1 MSEKVVYI
9 QTAKGREELT
19 ALPGNLGPNLKA
31 LLGMFD
37 GITTVE
43 ELQRKLDKVPLDRL
57 LAALHAL
64 VQDGYLEPA
73 PSATTIAAPSD
84 DLDFASFL
92 NRPTPTPTAAQRQQA
107 EQATLTSMRSL
118 KQAGYFVN
126 IISRSGKPIPPRS
139 GNQYSILIIDGDQA
153 NALVLARALV
163 VAQFDVRSASREHE
177 IMAEL
182 SKAPPDLILM
192 DVVLPDLV
200 GIEVLAKLREHPVF
214 KSVPVIVVTA
224 QAQHDDVVAA
234 LVYGA
239 NGFMTK
245 PVQPDAL
252 LDGVKS
258 ILGIK

>member
-1 MSEKVVYI
+1 MSEKAVYI
-9 QTAKGREELT
+9 QTARGREELT
-19 ALPGNLGPNLKA
+19 ALPGSLGPNLKA

-37 GITTVE
+37 GKSTVE
-43 ELQRKLDKVPLDRL
+43 DLQRKLDKVPLDRL
-57 LAALHAL
+57 LAALQTL
-64 VQDGYLEPA
+64 VKEGYLEAAASPA
-73 PSATTIAAPSD
+73 ASN
-84 DLDFASFL
+84 DLDFASFMSQ
-92 NRPTPTPTAAQRQQA
+92 PTPTPTAAQRQQA

-139 GNQYSILIIDGDQA
+139 GSQYSILIIDGDQA

-163 VAQFDVRSASREHE
+163 LAQFNVRSASREHE
-177 IMAEL
+177 VMAEL
-182 SKAPPDLILM
+182 SKPPPDLILM

-200 GIEVLAKLREHPVF
+200 GIEILAKLREHPVF

-245 PVQPDAL
+245 PVQTETL
-252 LDGVKS
+252 LDSVKS
-258 ILGIK
+258 VLGIK

>member
-1 MSEKVVYI
+1 MSEKAVYI
-9 QTAKGREELT
+9 QTARGREELT
-19 ALPGNLGPNLKA
+19 ALPGNLGPNLRA

-37 GITTVE
+37 GKSTVE
-43 ELQRKLDKVPLDRL
+43 DLQRKLDRVPLDRL
-57 LAALHAL
+57 LAALETL
-64 VQDGYLEPA
+64 VKEGYLEAAASPA
-73 PSATTIAAPSD
+73 ASPAASN
-84 DLDFASFL
+84 DLDFASFMS
-92 NRPTPTPTAAQRQQA
+92 RPTPTPTAAQRQQA

-139 GNQYSILIIDGDQA
+139 GSQYSILIIDGDQA

-163 VAQFDVRSASREHE
+163 LAQFNVRSASREHE
-177 IMAEL
+177 VMAEL

-200 GIEVLAKLREHPVF
+200 GIEILAKLREHPVF

-245 PVQPDAL
+245 PVQTETL
-252 LDGVKS
+252 LDSVKS
-258 ILGIK
+258 VLGIK

>member
-1 MSEKVVYI
+1 
-9 QTAKGREELT
+9 
-19 ALPGNLGPNLKA
+19 
-31 LLGMFD
+31 
-37 GITTVE
+37 
-43 ELQRKLDKVPLDRL
+43 
-57 LAALHAL
+57 
-64 VQDGYLEPA
+64 
-73 PSATTIAAPSD
+73 
-84 DLDFASFL
+84 
-92 NRPTPTPTAAQRQQA
+92 
-107 EQATLTSMRSL
+107 
-118 KQAGYFVN
+118 
-126 IISRSGKPIPPRS
+126 
-139 GNQYSILIIDGDQA
+139 
-153 NALVLARALV
+153 
-163 VAQFDVRSASREHE
+163 
-177 IMAEL
+177 MAEL

>member
-1 MSEKVVYI
+1 MSEKAVYI
-9 QTAKGREELT
+9 QTARGREELT

-37 GITTVE
+37 GKSTVE
-43 ELQRKLDKVPLDRL
+43 DLQRKLDKVPLDRL
-57 LAALHAL
+57 LAALEAL
-64 VQDGYLEPA
+64 VKEGYLE
-73 PSATTIAAPSD
+73 AAPSPVASN
-84 DLDFASFL
+84 DLDFASFMS
-92 NRPTPTPTAAQRQQA
+92 RPTPTPTAAQRQQA

-118 KQAGYFVN
+118 KRAGYFVN

-139 GNQYSILIIDGDQA
+139 GSQYSILIIDGDQA

-163 VAQFDVRSASREHE
+163 LAQFNVRSASREDE
-177 IMAEL
+177 VMAEL
-182 SKAPPDLILM
+182 SKPPPDLILM

-200 GIEVLAKLREHPVF
+200 GIEILAKLREHPVF
-214 KSVPVIVVTA
+214 KSVPVIVVTS

-245 PVQPDAL
+245 PVQTETL
-252 LDGVKS
+252 LDSVKS
-258 ILGIK
+258 VLGIK

>member
-9 QTAKGREELT
+9 QTAKGQEEVST
-19 ALPGNLGPNLKA
+19 TTGHLGPNLKA

-37 GITTVE
+37 GHSTVE
-43 ELQRKLDKVPLDRL
+43 DLQKKLDKVPLDRL
-57 LAALHAL
+57 LAALDTL
-64 VQDGYLEPA
+64 VKEGFLE
-73 PSATTIAAPSD
+73 AAPAAPAND

-92 NRPTPTPTAAQRQQA
+92 NKPTPMPTAAQRQQA
-107 EQATLTSMRSL
+107 EQATLTSMRAL

-126 IISRSGKPIPPRS
+126 IISRSGNPIPPRS
-139 GNQYSILIIDGDQA
+139 GNKYSVLIIDGDQA
-153 NALVLARALV
+153 NALILARALV
-163 VAQFDVRSASREHE
+163 LAQFDVRSASRENE
-177 IMAEL
+177 ILGEL
-182 SKAPPDLILM
+182 SKPPPDLILM

-200 GIEVLAKLREHPVF
+200 GIEILAKLREHPVF

-245 PVQPDAL
+245 PVQPETL
-252 LDGVKS
+252 LDSVKS
-258 ILGIK
+258 VLGMK

>member
-1 MSEKVVYI
+1 MSEKAVYI

-37 GITTVE
+37 GKTTVE

-57 LAALHAL
+57 LAALDTL
-64 VQDGYLEPA
+64 VHEGYLEAVASPVE
-73 PSATTIAAPSD
+73 SD

-107 EQATLTSMRSL
+107 EQATLTSMRAL

-139 GNQYSILIIDGDQA
+139 GNQYSILIIDADQA
-153 NALVLARALV
+153 TALVLARALM
-163 VAQFDVRSASREHE
+163 VAQFDVRSASREHD

-182 SKAPPDLILM
+182 SKPPPDLILM

-224 QAQHDDVVAA
+224 RAQHDDVVAA

-245 PVQPDAL
+245 PVQPEAL

-258 ILGIK
+258 VLGIK

>member
-1 MSEKVVYI
+1 MSEKAVYI

-19 ALPGNLGPNLKA
+19 ALSGNLGPNLKA

-37 GITTVE
+37 GKSTVE
-43 ELQRKLDKVPLDRL
+43 DLQRKLDKVPLDRL
-57 LAALHAL
+57 LAALEAL
-64 VQDGYLEPA
+64 IKEGYLE
-73 PSATTIAAPSD
+73 AAASPLASD
-84 DLDFASFL
+84 DLDFASFMS
-92 NRPTPTPTAAQRQQA
+92 RPTPTPTAAQRQQA

-139 GNQYSILIIDGDQA
+139 GSQYTILIIDGDQA

-163 VAQFDVRSASREHE
+163 LAQFNVRSASREQE
-177 IMAEL
+177 VMAEL
-182 SKAPPDLILM
+182 SKPPPDLILM

-200 GIEVLAKLREHPVF
+200 GIEILAKLREHPVF

-245 PVQPDAL
+245 PVQAETL
-252 LDGVKS
+252 LDSVKS
-258 ILGIK
+258 VLGIK

>member
-9 QTAKGREELT
+9 QTAAGQEELSAT
-19 ALPGNLGPNLKA
+19 PGNLGPNLKA

-37 GITTVE
+37 GQLSVE
-43 ELQRKLDKVPLDRL
+43 DLQKKLDKVPLDRL
-57 LAALHAL
+57 LAALDTL
-64 VQDGYLEPA
+64 VKEGYLEAATSPPA
-73 PSATTIAAPSD
+73 SD

-92 NRPTPTPTAAQRQQA
+92 NKPTPMPTAAQRQQA
-107 EQATLTSMRSL
+107 EQATLTSMRALRQS
-118 KQAGYFVN
+118 GFFVN
-126 IISRSGKPIPPRS
+126 IITQSGKRIPPRS
-139 GNQYSILIIDGDQA
+139 GDKYSILIIDGDQA
-153 NALVLARALV
+153 NALMLARELILAK
-163 VAQFDVRSASREHE
+163 FEVRSASRENE
-177 IMAEL
+177 ILLEL

-192 DVVLPDLV
+192 DVMLPDLV

-245 PVQPDAL
+245 PVKTEAL
-252 LDGVKS
+252 LDSVKS
-258 ILGIK
+258 VLGIK

>member
-1 MSEKVVYI
+1 MSEKAVYI
-9 QTAKGREELT
+9 QTARGREELT
-19 ALPGNLGPNLKA
+19 ALPGNLGPNLRA

-37 GITTVE
+37 GKSTVE
-43 ELQRKLDKVPLDRL
+43 DLQRKLDRVPLDRL
-57 LAALHAL
+57 LAALETL
-64 VQDGYLEPA
+64 VKEGYLEAAASPA
-73 PSATTIAAPSD
+73 PSN
-84 DLDFASFL
+84 DLDFASFMS
-92 NRPTPTPTAAQRQQA
+92 RPTPTPTAAQRQQA

-139 GNQYSILIIDGDQA
+139 GSQYSILIIDGDQA

-163 VAQFDVRSASREHE
+163 LAQFNVRSASREHE
-177 IMAEL
+177 VMAEL

-200 GIEVLAKLREHPVF
+200 GIEILAKLREHPVF

-245 PVQPDAL
+245 PVQTETL
-252 LDGVKS
+252 LDSVKS
-258 ILGIK
+258 VLGIK